1 MNNGSP
7 ASNVEHDS
15 DLFVAIIEKLM
26 TQRMLDESFE
36 HQVTPSQLVALRYLS
51 LNESSL
57 MSDVAEGLGISFP
70 AATKT
75 VDRLVRKGLATRTQD
90 PRDRRVVRIRL
101 TDEGKALVNQ
111 IYKERAR
118 RFTAVLEQLDPADR
132 DALHRGMELFIST
145 AISDEET
152 ARSVCLHC
160 GSEHHDSCPVKVAYL
175 RFTRAEQDTATAA
188 VG

>member
-1 MNNGSP
+1 MNPGTP
-7 ASNVEHDS
+7 TSNVEHDS

-26 TQRMLDESFE
+26 THRMLDKSFE
-36 HQVTPSQLVALRYLS
+36 QQVTPSQLVALRYLS

-75 VDRLVRKGLATRTQD
+75 IDRLVRKGYASRFQD

-101 TDEGKALVNQ
+101 TEEGKSLVSQ
-111 IYKERAR
+111 IYRERAR
-118 RFTAVLEQLDPADR
+118 RFTAVLDQLDPAAR
-132 DALHRGMELFIST
+132 EALHFGIEVFITT
-145 AISDEET
+145 AIDDAET
-152 ARSVCLHC
+152 AESVCLHC

-175 RFTRAEQDTATAA
+175 RFTHADRAAA
-188 VG
+188 SVTS